1 MRNWCQKSEIFRVI
15 LSNHHVWWWHLSHT
29 IMTSF
34 NYDGKKKR
42 DVGPTWIC
50 HLNNIMPDSVS
61 RDSMGLGVTCFL
73 TEVVITIV
81 FPGIK

>member
-1 MRNWCQKSEIFRVI
+1 
-15 LSNHHVWWWHLSHT
+15 
-29 IMTSF
+29 MTSF

-50 HLNNIMPDSVS
+50 HLNNIMLDSVS

-81 FPGIK
+81 FSGIK